1 MNHRIDLLEQDMAA
15 IKVVLEDVHAH
26 YARREDVAALGTRT
40 AVLEYELSAV
50 KSSLNIV
57 LSTCARREDVEEL
70 AVRTGT
76 LEQDMATVK
85 TSLEVVRSNYARR
98 EDVQAVLSRVVALE
112 ERLDSEL
119 PHLATKAELS
129 ELRSEM
135 RAWMVG
141 TAITLFIA
149 LATLQFSF
157 YQLLKSSINEQVHA
171 AVQAAIKLP

>member
-1 MNHRIDLLEQDMAA
+1 MNHRTDLLEQDIAS
-15 IKVVLEDVHAH
+15 IKVVLEDVRAH
-26 YARREDVAALGTRT
+26 YARREDVEA
-40 AVLEYELSAV
+40 
-50 KSSLNIV
+50 
-57 LSTCARREDVEEL
+57 L

-76 LEQDMATVK
+76 LEQDLATVK

-112 ERLDSEL
+112 QRFDSEL
-119 PHLATKAELS
+119 PHLATKAELN

-157 YQLLKSSINEQVHA
+157 YQLLKSSINEQVQA
-171 AVQAAIKLP
+171 AVQAAIKPP